1 MKIEVELTEQLAE
14 DELEIFIKAAP
25 ANQQVQRLVAE
36 LEYLLEETPTAIP
49 LKQKERIALVKVE
62 TIAVVSV
69 QKAELTIK
77 TLNGEYQT
85 KERLYQFVERLRNPD
100 FLQISKFCV
109 ININQLDYLEDSF
122 SGNMLAF
129 LKGGYQE
136 SVSRKYLPNLMKRL
150 GV

>member
-1 MKIEVELTEQLAE
+1 MKIEVQLTEQLAE

-62 TIAVVSV
+62 TIVVVSV

-100 FLQISKFCV
+100 FLQISKFSV

-129 LKGGYQE
+129 LNGGYQE